1 MLKKFFFIFFVL
13 FTSPN
18 AVASELDFGFSLY
31 QSDNFTEAFPRLLAL
46 AKSGNPKAAGLV
58 ARMYIFGLGTQVDQ
72 SEAFRWGSEAA
83 EKGDPLAQNLL
94 GVLYKNGWG
103 VNQNLENSIIWFRKS
118 ADQNFSFAFQNLG
131 DAYTYG
137 QGVTADR
144 NEAVKWYELA
154 ASGDNAYAL
163 FMLSVSM
170 DSIGEKSFNYL
181 KASADK
187 GFGDA
192 MASLGDY
199 YYNGTYVTKNYYEA
213 RKWYELAS
221 NTKSRHAG
229 YAIYMLGKM
238 AFWGDGELRNIKK
251 GVELY
256 QRASDVGNVYALNEL
271 GRIYQN
277 GIEVDENQDLAFQY
291 YLRSANLGNHIGQI
305 EAAMHLM
312 DGRGVKE
319 NKDKAKIYLE
329 LSARQN
335 NLVARLSLI
344 DFRITNEPAPRQL
357 NKTLEALKFKALE
370 HQKKFPLSEGYKAIA
385 SSDLTKRIQ
394 SALEMDMHVFSEKGI
409 ADNPEK
415 KNKSKSLV
423 NEINTLI
430 RQEGENLAAREVYDF
445 LTIKRYQLETS
456 IWRGLWSSDIEV
468 NAEAE
473 KMSRNKLWEEINLF
487 SQYLEKKY
495 SPEHHFYS
503 YLLGFKFGYLLHNR
517 KIGLKTSLEQ
527 LLSEFSDSSIIVSTL
542 AGNEITDDATCK
554 VYLDHVEGL
563 IGATMYV
570 IPSGNIDVKGVK
582 SKIYSI
588 TEKLEGAD
596 YCIDKKNLDS
606 SLRLL
611 QYLASRLD
619 KDDNSLFVYLLKST
633 TPKDDLSTQADIA
646 GLTGNFKKR
655 EKILRTLY
663 AESGESGPNVKLLK
677 YYFRDKEFDTAKLAI
692 KKELQKNLKESFS
705 VDEILHNISELPEVT
720 ESQKIFLLKK
730 AIELDRKDSYQLAET
745 WKSDEILGG
754 YDWYNRTVERL
765 LIEKLFDQKRNIE
778 AELIIRFLKIKEISE
793 FLRNGEEKNN
803 FEFPDW
809 FYTNQEKKINKIY
822 HRYLDELIKNSQK
835 PESSNPVLN
844 NKFDKMPEKNFEKF
858 FDFLISGQIPK
869 STQGLQKEIAR
880 IPDRIRL
887 MVSSLP
893 AKSALLQYIVIGDN
907 LVINVNLRNQKLT
920 KKISIKDQA
929 LETKIFLFRGAIT
942 SKANVFVQ
950 SNELYKILFQPIEA
964 DLIRSKI
971 TRLLISLDGK
981 LRYIPFAALWDT
993 KEFLIQKYSLSFF
1006 NEIND
1011 PSFDKISPQKIRVA
1025 GFGVT
1030 RNIGGFDALPGVQSE
1045 LNQIVVNKSTGIFP
1059 GKIFLDGEFTLEQ
1072 LRNSLDQRYPFFHIA
1087 THFRFSPGTEINSFL
1102 LLGDGSHLNLGIL
1115 KTLDFNG
1122 VELVTYSGC
1131 QTGMGGGRDE
1141 DGKEIAGL
1149 SYITQKKGA
1158 KAVIA
1163 SLWSVSDKGTAEL
1176 MAKMYLAFSKY
1187 STSISDALRK
1197 ANIDLLKSSE
1207 FSHPFYWA
1215 GFQLYGNPR

>member
-1 MLKKFFFIFFVL
+1 MLKKFFLIFFIL
-13 FTSPN
+13 FASPN
-18 AVASELDFGFSLY
+18 VTAAEFDLGFSLY
-31 QSDNFTEAFPRLLAL
+31 QSENFTEAFPRLLAL

-83 EKGDPLAQNLL
+83 EQGDPLAQNLL

-103 VNQNLENSIIWFRKS
+103 VDQNLENSIIWFRKS

-144 NEAVKWYELA
+144 NEAVKWYERA
-154 ASGDNAYAL
+154 ASEDNAYAL
-163 FMLSVSM
+163 FMLSVLM
-170 DSIGEKSFNYL
+170 DTVGEKSFNYL

-199 YYNGTYVTKNYYEA
+199 YYNGNYVAKNYYEA

-221 NTKSRHAG
+221 NTKARFAG
-229 YAIYMLGKM
+229 YATYMIGKM
-238 AFWGDGELRNIKK
+238 AFWGNGEPRNIKK
-251 GVELY
+251 GLEFY
-256 QRASDVGNVYALNEL
+256 QRASNAGNIDALNEL

-277 GIEVDENQDLAFQY
+277 GIEVEENQDLAFQY
-291 YLRSANLGNHIGQI
+291 YLRSANLGSHIGQV
-305 EAAMHLM
+305 ESAMHLIE
-312 DGRGVKE
+312 GRGVKE
-319 NKDKAKIYLE
+319 NKDEAKIYLE

-344 DFRITNEPAPRQL
+344 DFRITNEAAPKQL
-357 NKTLEALKFKALE
+357 NKTLEALKFKAIE
-370 HQKKFPLSEGYKAIA
+370 HQKKFPLSESYKAIA
-385 SSDLTKRIQ
+385 SSDLTKRIHA
-394 SALEMDMHVFSEKGI
+394 ALEMDMSVFSEKGM
-409 ADNPEK
+409 ADNLEK
-415 KNKSKSLV
+415 KNKSRSLV
-423 NEINTLI
+423 TEINTLI
-430 RQEGENLAAREVYDF
+430 KQEGEIFADTEAYDF
-445 LTIKRYQLETS
+445 LKIKRYQLETS
-456 IWRGLWSSDIEV
+456 FWRGLWSSDTEV
-468 NAEAE
+468 DAKAE
-473 KMSRNKLWEEINLF
+473 KMWRDKIWEEISLF
-487 SQYLEKKY
+487 SQYLEQKY
-495 SPEHHFYS
+495 PPEHHFYP
-503 YLLGFKFGYLLHNR
+503 YLLGFKFEYLLHNR
-517 KIGLKTSLEQ
+517 KTGFKASLEQ
-527 LLSEFSDSSIIVSTL
+527 LLSAFSDSSIVVSTL
-542 AGNEITDDATCK
+542 AGKEITDDATCK
-554 VYLDHVEGL
+554 VYLDHVENL
-563 IGATMYV
+563 IGGIWYV
-570 IPSGNIDVKGVK
+570 TPIEDINVEDVK

-596 YCIDKKNLDS
+596 YCLDKKNLDRS
-606 SLRLL
+606 FMGMR
-611 QYLASRLD
+611 YLASKLD
-619 KDDNSLFVYLLKST
+619 KDDNSLVVYLLKST

-646 GLTGNFKKR
+646 GLTGNLKKR
-655 EKILRTLY
+655 EKILRTFH
-663 AESGESGPNVKLLK
+663 AESGEDNPNIKLLT
-677 YYFRDKEFDTAKLAI
+677 YYFRDKEFNKAKLAI
-692 KKELQKNLKESFS
+692 KKELQKNLKNSFAII
-705 VDEILHNISELPEVT
+705 EILHNISELPEVT

-730 AIELDRKDSYQLAET
+730 AIELDRKGNYQLAET
-745 WKSDEILGG
+745 WKSDEILGA

-793 FLRNGEEKNN
+793 FLRNGEEKNK

-809 FYTNQEKKINKIY
+809 FYTTQEKKINKIY
-822 HRYLDELIKNSQK
+822 HRYLNELIKNSQK
-835 PESSNPVLN
+835 QESSNPVLN

-858 FDFLISGQIPK
+858 FDFLIFGQIPK
-869 STQGLQKEIAR
+869 STQGLHKEITR
-880 IPDRIRL
+880 LPDRLRL
-887 MVSSLP
+887 VVSSLP
-893 AKSALLQYIVIGDN
+893 AKSALLQYIIIGDN

-920 KKISIKDQA
+920 KKIYIKDQA
-929 LETKIFLFRGAIT
+929 LETKIYLFRGAIT
-942 SKANVFVQ
+942 SKADVFVQ
-950 SNELYKILFQPIEA
+950 SNELYKILFQPIEEF
-964 DLIRSKI
+964 LVSSKVSH
-971 TRLLISLDGK
+971 LLLSLDSK
-981 LRYIPFAALWDT
+981 LRYVPFAALWDT

-1006 NEIND
+1006 NEISD
-1011 PSFDKISPQKIRVA
+1011 SSLAHIEPRKIRVA

-1030 RNIGGFDALPGVQSE
+1030 RNIGGFDALPGVKSE
-1045 LNQIVVNKSTGIFP
+1045 LDQIVVNKSVGIFP
-1059 GKIFLDGEFTLEQ
+1059 GKIFLDNEFTLAE
-1072 LRNSLDQRYPFFHIA
+1072 LRNSLDQRYSVFHIA

-1141 DGKEIAGL
+1141 EGKEIAGL

-1176 MAKMYLAFSKY
+1176 MTKMYLAFSKY
-1187 STSISDALRK
+1187 SISLSDALRK

-1215 GFQLYGNPR
+1215 GFQLYGNSR